1 MWILLVD
8 DERRRRPA
16 GTHVRQ
22 QAREALIA
30 IDARPSSLSTALDA
44 IAGTGGSS
52 GTRDVL

>member
-1 MWILLVD
+1 MWILRVD
-8 DERRRRPA
+8 DERGRRPA
-16 GTHVRQ
+16 GTHVHG
-22 QAREALIA
+22 AALNRIA